1 MNAHTNLVSPLTH
14 HIVMFGLDHMD
25 SDFDT
30 LDIHL
35 VRFTR
40 SPSMYGS
47 GNNEPEGKSNPVVFS
62 PFKSN

>member
-30 LDIHL
+30 LDIPL
-35 VRFTR
+35 MLLLQSATW
-40 SPSMYGS
+40 YGLP
-47 GNNEPEGKSNPVVFS
+47 GVHVWIRQ
-62 PFKSN
+62 